1 MPYGMGAPHAAKN
14 RWSTSRLLEDVPRAD
29 LMRDLIAETTMLE
42 IARKYEAMAARA
54 LAEKSFGIVLIDRP
68 RESKSASLEHFGRSG
83 VL

>member
-1 MPYGMGAPHAAKN
+1 MVYKP
-14 RWSTSRLLEDVPRAD
+14 LLEDVPRAD

-42 IARKYEAMAARA
+42 IARKYEAMAAARA

-68 RESKSASLEHFGRSG
+68 LESKTDSLEHFGGSG

>member
-1 MPYGMGAPHAAKN
+1 
-14 RWSTSRLLEDVPRAD
+14 
-29 LMRDLIAETTMLE
+29 MRDLIAETTMLE